1 MDYEVVVVG
10 GGIGGLTV
18 AALLAARG
26 VSVCLLERASQP
38 GGVIASV
45 QSFGYTF
52 DPGVGIYPFWEPG
65 EIHDHIF
72 RELPV
77 SPPEVRPERLA
88 YVVRLPDQTE
98 IPLSTDVDEFEAS
111 LLYSFPECG
120 EQALKFYRT
129 CARLNEAHPRPDSR
143 KSFGGFLQRIRR
155 LGSSNREAEIDE
167 AKTHT
172 ASEYLTDT
180 SPRFRRFIDVQ
191 LQLLTQCS
199 SDACSHLR
207 AATALDIPRR
217 CTYSIEGGAP
227 ALAAKLADSIKQS
240 GGKIRYDTP
249 VLRLAYDSNGKARG
263 VDLLSGETVAASRAI
278 ISNLTIWDTY
288 GKLIGLNR
296 APTEIRKR
304 LNGTRSCGA
313 YLVFLGL
320 DNSAVDLLPADR
332 ILSVS
337 DWRNQEE
344 SDPGISQLLLA
355 AAPPWDA
362 RAPEGKRAATVL
374 AFTDVDE
381 WFTFHESAEEQE
393 KNEQAMLEKV
403 WQRLYAGVPEIG
415 GDVELIET
423 ATPLTCYELTRRKLG
438 MVGTPN
444 PLFHSEAGKTSLD
457 NVFMVGDTNLAC
469 GGIASVSRSALALAN
484 LLTS

>member
-26 VSVCLLERASQP
+26 VNVCLLERASQP
-38 GGVIASV
+38 GGVIARV

-52 DPGVGIYPFWEPG
+52 DPGVGIYPFWEAG
-65 EIHDHIF
+65 EIHDQIF
-72 RELPV
+72 KELPV
-77 SPPEVRPERLA
+77 SPPEVRAERLA

-98 IPLSTDVDEFEAS
+98 IPLSADADEFEAS
-111 LLYSFPECG
+111 LLSGFPECK
-120 EQALKFYRT
+120 EQALEFYRT
-129 CARLNEAHPRPDSR
+129 CARLNEAALRPDS
-143 KSFGGFLQRIRR
+143 KLSGGFLQRLRG
-155 LGSSNREAEIDE
+155 LGSSQKAEIDH
-167 AKTHT
+167 ARTTT
-172 ASEYLTDT
+172 AFKLLTDT
-180 SPRFRRFIDVQ
+180 SGRFRRFIDVQ
-191 LQLLTQCS
+191 LQVLTQS
-199 SDACSHLR
+199 SSATCSHLR
-207 AATALDIPRR
+207 AATALSIPRR
-217 CTYSIEGGAP
+217 TTYSILGGAP
-227 ALAAKLADSIKQS
+227 AIAAKLAESIKQS
-240 GGKIRYDTP
+240 GGRIRYDTP

-263 VDLLSGETVAASRAI
+263 VDLLSGETVSASRAI
-278 ISNLTIWDTY
+278 VSNLTIWDTY

-296 APTEIRKR
+296 TPTDIRKQ
-304 LNGTRSCGA
+304 LSGTRSWGA
-313 YLVFLGL
+313 YVLFLGL
-320 DNSAVDLLPADR
+320 DSSAVERLPADR

-337 DWRNQEE
+337 DWRDQEE
-344 SDPGISQLLLA
+344 SDPGISQLILA
-355 AAPPWDA
+355 AGPPWDS

-393 KNEQAMLEKV
+393 TNEQTMLEKV
-403 WQRLYAGVPEIG
+403 WQRLHAGIPELG

-423 ATPLTCYELTRRKLG
+423 STPLNCYELTRRKLG

-444 PLFHSEAGKTSLD
+444 PLFNAEAGETFIE

-484 LLTS
+484 NLTA